1 MCWYLIP
8 CVSLREGE
16 HGACDAAS
24 TKRAVLTSWVTQLD
38 GSTVNSVGDDLQQAQ
53 AARVGIRIQLPRLAG
68 RSVIRSL
75 THPLA
80 HPLTSLTLL
89 FVASSVTS
97 LTNSFIFLT
106 H

>member
-24 TKRAVLTSWVTQLD
+24 TERAVLTSWVTQLD

-53 AARVGIRIQLPRLAG
+53 GARVGIRIQLPRLAG
-68 RSVIRSL
+68 RSLIRS
-75 THPLA
+75 LA